1 MNEPAGLTFLRFT
14 DNNQTDTL
22 ICVGADELNLAGHP
36 DHQETATRLAAELRQ
51 HRRSIETQSNSEKT
65 ALSTPS
71 QTTRT
76 DILIS
81 GIYPHLT
88 TYGVYSQN
96 GGHYKEGHNECGI
109 GAIVPWAGKLWM
121 VNYAPHQPRG
131 SEHKLF
137 SVDADLSKPM
147 TVHPESVG
155 GTPAGRMIHEESN
168 QLLIA
173 HHLIDAKGN
182 VRTIQ
187 PKDMPIRVI
196 AIARHL
202 EDPANMVYYIDME
215 GSIWEAN
222 VHTLKVKRL
231 FKKPVPGWHGKGG
244 YTSQGRLVIS
254 NNGELHVGNYSDV
267 LVGGKAKNEQERG
280 VLAEFDGSRWK
291 IVERRQFTE
300 VTGPKGITG
309 GSDGND
315 PIWTMGWDRRS
326 VRLKVLDDGKWHT
339 YLLPKAAY
347 CNDASHGWYTEW
359 PRIRE
364 ITDGRWMMDMHGM
377 FFDFPKTFSAKNS
390 GGIKPI
396 GSHLRYVPDFCD
408 WNGKLVLATDET
420 SIQGNKLA
428 GQPQSN
434 LWFGSYEDLKKW
446 GPASGYGGP
455 WIEDR
460 VKANT
465 TSDPFLI
472 AGFDR
477 RVIHLATGRKK
488 PKSVE
493 ALRATDQQKITELPV
508 QLANLPLVTVAR
520 GDWHKSAPGFA
531 FTVDSPVTVYLA
543 VDKRGNAELDPEWR
557 LTELSLIWG
566 KGFSDRV
573 YSRRF
578 DAGEVSIPANTTE
591 HTRGSFGM
599 PHAAFVLAD
608 HGKSLTISD
617 TGKATVTRPKKER
630 TVPNSD
636 GPVTFTVEV
645 DQLGTGKWVHHQN
658 VTVPA
663 DGYVA
668 HYLPNDLDATWIR
681 FKTDRDCIATVM
693 LHQTTNRFIDGKAR
707 ENTNLFAGLA
717 DVEAS
722 DAIGGLLYAAKRNRN
737 LRVVGSGDRHF
748 EFTKGGFEF
757 KADTKDEK
765 LKKLLHV
772 EQEFSVDAASVV
784 LKSEGRTYRLPKGH
798 AAFDRPFASG
808 WPRASRE
815 VESERHMANIHG
827 TFYEVPLITNGSP
840 PAWNL
845 MRPVSS
851 HRRQITDFCTWNGL
865 LVLSGIKAEPAD
877 DGHIFHDSEMG
888 IGLWFGGID
897 DLWKLGKPV
906 GHGGPWLNT
915 KVRANTASAP
925 YLMTGYDQ
933 KSVQISHRHSEPVT
947 ITLEVDIDGKGL
959 WVKYK
964 SFNVPGGKI
973 TGHEFPAE
981 FSACWVRAVSETDT
995 SATVQFEYR

>member
-1 MNEPAGLTFLRFT
+1 MDG
-14 DNNQTDTL
+14 DW
-22 ICVGADELNLAGHP
+22 
-36 DHQETATRLAAELRQ
+36 
-51 HRRSIETQSNSEKT
+51 HR
-65 ALSTPS
+65 
-71 QTTRT
+71 
-76 DILIS
+76 
-81 GIYPHLT
+81 
-88 TYGVYSQN
+88 
-96 GGHYKEGHNECGI
+96 
-109 GAIVPWAGKLWM
+109 W
-121 VNYAPHQPRG
+121 
-131 SEHKLF
+131 LF
-137 SVDADLSKPM
+137 K
-147 TVHPESVG
+147 
-155 GTPAGRMIHEESN
+155 ESN

-173 HHLIDAKGN
+173 HHLIDADGK

-187 PKDMPIRVI
+187 PADMPIRVT

-202 EDPANMVYYIDME
+202 KDPANMVYYIDME

-222 VHTLKVKRL
+222 VHTLAVKRL
-231 FKKPVPGWHGKGG
+231 FKKPVRGWHGKGG

-254 NNGELHVGNYSDV
+254 NNGELHVGNYNDV
-267 LVGGKAKNEQERG
+267 LVGGKAENEEERG
-280 VLAEFDGSRWK
+280 VLAEFDGSQWK

-309 GSDGND
+309 GSDGSD

-326 VRLKVLDDGKWHT
+326 VRLKVLDDGNWHT

-359 PRIRE
+359 PRIRQ

-377 FFDFPKTFSAKNS
+377 FYDFPKTFSAKNS
-390 GGIKPI
+390 AGIKPI

-434 LWFGSYEDLKKW
+434 LWFGDYEDLKTW

-455 WIEDR
+455 WIEDN
-460 VKANT
+460 VKANVP
-465 TSDPFLI
+465 SDPFLVD
-472 AGFDR
+472 GFDK
-477 RVIHLATGRKK
+477 RVVHLAVGQKK
-488 PKSVE
+488 SNAVKP
-493 ALRATDQQKITELPV
+493 LRATDQQAITELPV
-508 QLANLPLVTVAR
+508 QLANLPRVTVAR

-531 FTVDSPVTVYLA
+531 FTVDSAVTVYLA
-543 VDKRGNAELDPEWR
+543 VDKRGNPKLEPEWH
-557 LTELSLIWG
+557 LTELSMTWG

-578 DAGEVSIPANTTE
+578 KAGKISIPDNSTE

-599 PHAAFVLAD
+599 PHTAFVLAD
-608 HGKSLTISD
+608 HDKPLTISD
-617 TGKATVTRPKKER
+617 TGKATVTRPTKER
-630 TVPNSD
+630 SEPSTD
-636 GPVTFTVEV
+636 GPVTFTLEV
-645 DQLGTGKWVHHQN
+645 DQHGTGKWAHHQN
-658 VTVPA
+658 ASVPA

-668 HYLPNDLDATWIR
+668 HYLPNDLNATWMR
-681 FKTDRDCIATVM
+681 FKTDCDCVATVM
-693 LHQTTNRFIDGKAR
+693 LHQTTSRFIDGRAS
-707 ENTNLFAGLA
+707 ENSKLFAGLA

-722 DAIGGLLYAAKRNRN
+722 DAIGGLLYSAKRNRN

-748 EFTKGGFEF
+748 EFTKGGFDF
-757 KADTKDEK
+757 KADTKDEN
-765 LKKLLHV
+765 LRKLLHV
-772 EQEFSVDAASVV
+772 EQEFLVDAASVI

-798 AAFDRPFASG
+798 SAYDQPLASG
-808 WPRASRE
+808 WPRTSRE
-815 VESERHMANIHG
+815 VESERHLANIHG

-851 HRRQITDFCTWNGL
+851 HRKQITDFCTWNGL
-865 LVLSGIKAEPAD
+865 LVLSGIKAKPAD
-877 DGHIFHDSEMG
+877 DGHIFHDSKMG

-915 KVRANTASAP
+915 KVKTDIPSNP
-925 YLMTGYDQ
+925 YLMTGYDR
-933 KSVQISHRHSEPVT
+933 KSVQLSHGHSQPVSM
-947 ITLEVDIDGKGL
+947 TLEVDIDGMGL

-964 SFNVPGGKI
+964 TFNVPSGKI

-981 FSACWVRAVSETDT
+981 FSACWVRAVSDTDT
-995 SATVQFEYR
+995 SATVQFQYR